1 MIKNTLLLIGI
12 LVLSFSV
19 FSQHTPLKI
28 GDDAPEIALPTPKG
42 DTLALTSLR
51 GKLVL
56 IDFWA
61 TWCAPCVK
69 EQKEIAEIYQHFQT
83 EVNKGKFEILGVS
96 LDYSKENW
104 RAGIEQNEVAWPQVS
119 DLKFWKSQ
127 PAKDYG
133 IKGLPFNV
141 VVDKK
146 GKIIAIN
153 LSTKEMSGFIG
164 TILR

>member
-1 MIKNTLLLIGI
+1 MIKKTLVFISI
-12 LVLSFSV
+12 LVLTSFA
-19 FSQHTPLKI
+19 FSQSIPLKI
-28 GDDAPEIALPTPKG
+28 GDKAPEITLPTPQG
-42 DTLALTSLR
+42 DTLSLSSLK
-51 GKLVL
+51 GKVVL

-69 EQKEIAEIYQHFQT
+69 EQKEIAAVYQHFQT
-83 EVNKGKFEILGVS
+83 EVNKGNFEILGVS

-104 RAGIEQNEVAWPQVS
+104 QSGIEQNDVAWPQIS

-164 TILR
+164 TFLR